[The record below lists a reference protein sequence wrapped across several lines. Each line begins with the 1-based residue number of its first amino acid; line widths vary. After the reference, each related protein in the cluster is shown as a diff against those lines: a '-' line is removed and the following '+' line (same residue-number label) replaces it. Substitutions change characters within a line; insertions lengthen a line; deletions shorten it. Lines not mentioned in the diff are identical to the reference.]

1 MPEVPP
7 SAAGAPPPEA
17 QTNPAAS
24 VPSPPPAPPLQARPA
39 GAEPAQYVGKQ
50 LSGSVRQ
57 LATPLP
63 EKRVASVG
71 QNRSIRLSTA
81 LVVALLFVV
90 AAGGTYYLYR
100 GGKFFPMLAKRPG
113 APAAPAPAAVTAK
126 GPPAQ
131 PPAVKVPAAT
141 LPSFVPQAGKDAEFS
156 RKNPGWERYK
166 GNAVEFRLYRE
177 QGRLTAVQIISR
189 GKKGLSE
196 GLVTRAVR
204 ELTGSEVRTITGR
217 QQKGGLLVEEARL
230 ARSSQILIYR
240 GTGGVIRGVV
250 ITLS

>member
-1 MPEVPP
+1 
-7 SAAGAPPPEA
+7 
-17 QTNPAAS
+17 
-24 VPSPPPAPPLQARPA
+24 
-39 GAEPAQYVGKQ
+39 
-50 LSGSVRQ
+50 
-57 LATPLP
+57 
-63 EKRVASVG
+63 
-71 QNRSIRLSTA
+71 
-81 LVVALLFVV
+81 
-90 AAGGTYYLYR
+90 
-100 GGKFFPMLAKRPG
+100 
-113 APAAPAPAAVTAK
+113 
-126 GPPAQ
+126 
-131 PPAVKVPAAT
+131 VPAAT